1 MALMQIVLKRDPAT
15 GKQNIWVKLESEPD
29 ALPIEHEQLHRK
41 LVEKLVGTGLDPDD
55 LGEMIVV
62 REPTAEPGEIEQPAA
77 EPERTKTAQG
87 R

>member
-1 MALMQIVLKRDPAT
+1 MALLHIVLKRDPAS

-41 LVEKLVGTGLDPDD
+41 LVEQLIGAGLDPDD

-62 REPTAEPGEIEQPAA
+62 REPTAEPGEPVKPTVEQ
-77 EPERTKTAQG
+77 ERTKSVQG